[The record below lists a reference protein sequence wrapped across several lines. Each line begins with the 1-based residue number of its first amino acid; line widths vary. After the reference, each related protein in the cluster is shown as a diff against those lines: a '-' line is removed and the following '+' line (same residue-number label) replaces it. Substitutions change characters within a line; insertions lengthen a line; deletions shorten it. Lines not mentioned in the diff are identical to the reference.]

1 MVETVTLDTVEGF
14 AAAILDPGRIRP
26 LIAVTTRGRFA
37 PSLVDPEAMAQTVA
51 GAADVA
57 LVPTGDVT
65 WRLSE
70 LLPPKLEVYGG
81 AVRIWWPGVT
91 PDSDPHDH
99 PLLFVWDEDDARR
112 AAARVRAAVGS
123 PAPADAT
130 ALVPGTV
137 VEVEVGDVVPYG
149 AFVTTESGRKGL
161 VHISELKINHP
172 SDVVERGDVYRAAVL
187 WDDDRGLA
195 LSFVRFPGDDDRV
208 DVEALRGE
216 VRALAED
223 RRRALEE
230 LAKAKERVRELERR
244 LREARSTPR
253 EPEVEA
259 LDERRFLALLRETY
273 EARYTRDD
281 QARYPLRDVRLGPQF
296 LERVRRTE
304 GVELAKV
311 VEVAADVAARRAHEI
326 AGREVH
332 PLRSGEGGAPQRTR
346 AADGAQAWRCSLQVG
361 TASARRLHW
370 WELRGGGVELA
381 GVGVH
386 DDLSIPE

>member
-1 MVETVTLDTVEGF
+1 MVETISLDTVEGF
-14 AAAILDPGRIRP
+14 AASIFDPQRVLP
-26 LIAVTTRGRFA
+26 LIAVTTPGRFA
-37 PSLVDPEAMAQTVA
+37 PPHVDPEALAQAVA
-51 GAADVA
+51 GAAHVA
-57 LVPTGDVT
+57 LVPTGDVS

-81 AVRIWWPGVT
+81 AVRIWWPGVGR
-91 PDSDPHDH
+91 DSDPYDH
-99 PLLFVWDEDDARR
+99 PLFFVWDEDDARR
-112 AAARVRAAVGS
+112 VTARVRAAVG
-123 PAPADAT
+123 APASAEET
-130 ALVPGTV
+130 ALAPGTV
-137 VEVEVGDVVPYG
+137 VEVEVADVVPYG
-149 AFVTTESGRKGL
+149 AFVTTESRRRGL

-195 LSFVRFPGDDDRV
+195 LSFVRFPEDDDGV

-230 LAKAKERVRELERR
+230 LSKAKTRVRELERR
-244 LREARSTPR
+244 LREARSSLRAPDE
-253 EPEVEA
+253 EP
-259 LDERRFLALLRETY
+259 LDEMRFLARLRDSY

-281 QARYPLRDVRLGPQF
+281 QTRYPLRDVRLGPEF

-311 VEVAADVAARRAHEI
+311 VEVATDVAARRAHEI

-332 PLRSGEGGAPQRTR
+332 PLRTGEGGATQRTR

-370 WELRGGGVELA
+370 WELPDGGVELA
-381 GVGVH
+381 SVGVH
-386 DDLSIPE
+386 DDLSIPG

>member
-14 AAAILDPGRIRP
+14 AATILDPERSRP
-26 LIAVTTRGRFA
+26 LIAVTTAGRFA
-37 PSLVDPEAMAQTVA
+37 PSLVDPEALAETVA
-51 GAADVA
+51 KVADVA

-70 LLPPKLEVYGG
+70 LLPPKLDVYGG
-81 AVRIWWPGVT
+81 AVRIWWPHVST
-91 PDSDPHDH
+91 DSDPYDH
-99 PLLFVWDEDDARR
+99 PLFFVWDEDDARR
-112 AAARVRAAVGS
+112 VAARVRAAVGS
-123 PAPADAT
+123 TGSTGAT

-195 LSFVRFPGDDDRV
+195 LSFVRFPDDHDRV

-216 VRALAED
+216 VRVLAED

-230 LAKAKERVRELERR
+230 LGKAKDRVRELERR
-244 LREARSTPR
+244 LREVRSAVRGPQ
-253 EPEVEA
+253 EEM
-259 LDERRFLALLRETY
+259 LDEAGFLARLRESY
-273 EARYTRDD
+273 DARYTRDD
-281 QARYPLRDVRLGPQF
+281 QARYPLREVRLGPQF

-311 VEVAADVAARRAHEI
+311 VEVAADIVARRAHEI
-326 AGREVH
+326 PAREVH

-346 AADGAQAWRCSLQVG
+346 AADGAQAWRCALQVG
-361 TASARRLHW
+361 SASARRLHW

-381 GVGVH
+381 SVGVH
-386 DDLSIPE
+386 DDVSIPD